1 METFCQIIR
10 GISGKLR
17 RIKRGKISVFSFPS
31 NDLPAGNKS
40 RRRIASGWSITRI
53 NLPAE
58 AYVSTKTNTN
68 TPPTLAEITRK
79 FPRYP
84 SSIPFLPPP
93 PPPTIDSSIFLRKTP
108 IKRPLS
114 HHRFNRSGKTLF
126 TSQIRF
132 EDSILAN
139 APPLISSPSNWN
151 YFKESHVSFVSHSR
165 GKENKFGI
173 VLVLARKMER
183 NENYAYICPDLVTIT
198 KYQSSR
204 NKLCKCV
211 QWMLAILYYT
221 KVFPSAEFTL
231 HLVLR

>member
-40 RRRIASGWSITRI
+40 CRRIASGWSITRI
-53 NLPAE
+53 NLDRPRP
-58 AYVSTKTNTN
+58 TFPPRR
-68 TPPTLAEITRK
+68 TPIRLQPLQKLRENSLDTL
-79 FPRYP
+79 PP
-84 SSIPFLPPP
+84 SSS

-114 HHRFNRSGKTLF
+114 HHRFNRSDKTLF

-211 QWMLAILYYT
+211 QRMLAILYYT